1 MRKLRTCKERR
12 IKVCIN
18 YIFAEIRGDIESKK
32 KEQGE
37 TKKEH
42 SEAKKEFLE
51 IKNSRNK
58 KDSVVSLLES
68 RGKKKQRLKKLER
81 KEIKIRRLVQ
91 EVQYVNNRSSRE
103 RMRKKTEN
111 RK

>member
-18 YIFAEIRGDIESKK
+18 YIFAKIRGDIESEK

-42 SEAKKEFLE
+42 SEAKR
-51 IKNSRNK
+51 NSWTLK
-58 KDSVVSLLES
+58 KAEQKDSIVSLLEREKNQS
-68 RGKKKQRLKKLER
+68 LNNWKENKKKLEG
-81 KEIKIRRLVQ
+81 
-91 EVQYVNNRSSRE
+91 
-103 RMRKKTEN
+103 
-111 RK
+111 

>member
-1 MRKLRTCKERR
+1 M
-12 IKVCIN
+12 CIN

-37 TKKEH
+37 RKKEH

-68 RGKKKQRLKKLER
+68 RGKK
-81 KEIKIRRLVQ
+81 
-91 EVQYVNNRSSRE
+91 NRD
-103 RMRKKTEN
+103 
-111 RK
+111 

>member
-18 YIFAEIRGDIESKK
+18 YIFAKIRGDIESKR

-42 SEAKKEFLE
+42 SEAKKG
-51 IKNSRNK
+51 R
-58 KDSVVSLLES
+58 
-68 RGKKKQRLKKLER
+68 
-81 KEIKIRRLVQ
+81 
-91 EVQYVNNRSSRE
+91 
-103 RMRKKTEN
+103 
-111 RK
+111 

>member
-18 YIFAEIRGDIESKK
+18 YIFVKIRGDIESKR

-42 SEAKKEFLE
+42 SEAKKEFLD
-51 IKNSRNK
+51 IKKSRNK
-58 KDSVVSLLES
+58 KDSIVSLLEREKNQS
-68 RGKKKQRLKKLER
+68 LKNWKEKKEKLED
-81 KEIKIRRLVQ
+81 
-91 EVQYVNNRSSRE
+91 
-103 RMRKKTEN
+103 
-111 RK
+111 

>member
-12 IKVCIN
+12 IRVCIN
-18 YIFAEIRGDIESKK
+18 YIFAKIRGDIECKK

-58 KDSVVSLLES
+58 KDSIVSLLEREKNQS
-68 RGKKKQRLKKLER
+68 LNNWKENKKKLEG
-81 KEIKIRRLVQ
+81 
-91 EVQYVNNRSSRE
+91 
-103 RMRKKTEN
+103 
-111 RK
+111 